1 MTLQVELE
9 STSDKQKTASSEL
22 AKKES
27 EFNTMGEALAKQA
40 QEKAMLKMENM
51 QMKQEMMMA

>member
-22 AKKES
+22 AKKEA